1 MFCANSARYNSVFS
15 LIILDIDFFKKFN
28 DNFGHQSGDAVL
40 RQVAISL
47 KKNVRATD
55 VVCRYGGEEMSIIL
69 PNTNEEEATAIAQK
83 LCNIISAQKFKLS
96 NNRESNVTIS
106 LGVSTY
112 GETDGKEPASIIEAA
127 DKRLY
132 NAKNNGRNRV
142 N

>member
-1 MFCANSARYNSVFS
+1 MQCQNAERYENVFS

-40 RQVAISL
+40 RQVSSIL
-47 KKNVRATD
+47 KKNVRSTD
-55 VVCRYGGEEMSIIL
+55 IVCRYGGEEISIIL
-69 PNTNEEEATAIAQK
+69 PNSNNDEAINTAQK
-83 LCNIISAQKFKLS
+83 LCNIVAENKFKLS

-112 GETDGKEPASIIEAA
+112 KADGTTPAEIIEAA